1 MKNILGILGV
11 LLIVAITVAVLFP
24 TETQA
29 QLGKVY
35 SVFARKIVV
44 SDSVRFT
51 SGTVLMSS
59 SFVGDSVVKTIAISG
74 GQTTDKYFVTYTGA
88 PGDSTIGTPTTTAF
102 TGAVQV
108 KRQTA
113 HAEANQAFV
122 ILRLK

>member
-11 LLIVAITVAVLFP
+11 LLIVAITVAILFP

-88 PGDSTIGTPTTTAF
+88 AG
-102 TGAVQV
+102 
-108 KRQTA
+108 R
-113 HAEANQAFV
+113 
-122 ILRLK
+122 